1 MSLRRFRIGEAKG
14 RIFGD
19 GVTLERK
26 GAEFACFGGAGLYGG
41 FGEGGGG
48 AALMS
53 AIMNLRQRWHVTLLF
68 GAGGRRWFRSG
79 NLRSIDYAGGRCV
92 P

>member
-26 GAEFACFGGAGLYGG
+26 GAEFACFGGGCLIGG
-41 FGEGGGG
+41 FVEGGSG
-48 AALMS
+48 A
-53 AIMNLRQRWHVTLLF
+53 HVSEPSTTVARLF

-79 NLRSIDYAGGRCV
+79 NLRSRDYAGGRCV